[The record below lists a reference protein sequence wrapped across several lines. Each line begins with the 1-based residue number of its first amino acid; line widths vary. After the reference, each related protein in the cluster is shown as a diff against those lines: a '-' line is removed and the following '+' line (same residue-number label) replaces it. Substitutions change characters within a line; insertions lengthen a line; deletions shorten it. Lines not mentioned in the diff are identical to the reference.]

1 MGKKIAFAFGC
12 DSSTSIRLH
21 NFSACEY
28 DKKEDGNYIKL
39 RDGKKKIDVLLIKNP
54 CQKKDFPEEVNR
66 NYFCKSND
74 LNKDEVF
81 IVDNQLVVG
90 LLHSAN
96 KCKAKDLSTIS
107 NNEMT
112 GKFCAFKNQIPVDKL
127 NMGMGDIFIKMAR

>member
-1 MGKKIAFAFGC
+1 MLFNKK
-12 DSSTSIRLH
+12 SL
-21 NFSACEY
+21 
-28 DKKEDGNYIKL
+28 
-39 RDGKKKIDVLLIKNP
+39 P
-54 CQKKDFPEEVNR
+54 KKDFPEEVNR
-66 NYFCKSND
+66 DYFCKNND

-96 KCKAKDLSTIS
+96 KCQAKDLSAIS

-112 GKFCAFKNQIPVDKL
+112 GKFCAFKNQIPTDKL

>member
-1 MGKKIAFAFGC
+1 MLKLPVRFSFNNSKIG
-12 DSSTSIRLH
+12 I
-21 NFSACEY
+21 SAPP
-28 DKKEDGNYIKL
+28 
-39 RDGKKKIDVLLIKNP
+39 LL
-54 CQKKDFPEEVNR
+54 
-66 NYFCKSND
+66 

-81 IVDNQLVVG
+81 IVDDQLVVG

-112 GKFCAFKNQIPVDKL
+112 GKFCAFKNQIPTDKL

>member
-1 MGKKIAFAFGC
+1 M
-12 DSSTSIRLH
+12 S
-21 NFSACEY
+21 
-28 DKKEDGNYIKL
+28 
-39 RDGKKKIDVLLIKNP
+39 
-54 CQKKDFPEEVNR
+54 KKDFPEEVNR
-66 NYFCKSND
+66 DYFCKNND

-96 KCKAKDLSTIS
+96 KCKAKDLSAIS